1 MVTNEEAADI
11 VISNLKSKGFDVI
24 SRDNIIADIKAIRER
39 KLKGT
44 KDVTDKWR
52 KSAGILWK

>member
-11 VISNLKSKGFDVI
+11 VIQNLKDKGFEVV
-24 SRDNIIADIKAIRER
+24 SRDRIIADIKSIRER
-39 KLKGT
+39 KIKGT

-52 KSAGILWK
+52 KI

>member
-11 VISNLKSKGFDVI
+11 VISNLKLKGFEVI

-39 KLKGT
+39 KIKGT

-52 KSAGILWK
+52 K